1 DAASLDEV
9 VVLGYG
15 QTQSKQSVTGAISSI
30 QSKELKQSPVAN
42 LSNALAGR
50 LPGLITA
57 QRSGR
62 PGDDYS
68 QLFIRGINTTGNT
81 NPLVV
86 IDGLPRGDANLGQ
99 LDVNEI

>member
-1 DAASLDEV
+1 NIGTATDANGRYVLSVSANDVLVFSFIGYQYMEVPIEGREEVNVTLTPDAASLDEV

-50 LPGLITA
+50 LP
-57 QRSGR
+57 
-62 PGDDYS
+62 
-68 QLFIRGINTTGNT
+68 
-81 NPLVV
+81 
-86 IDGLPRGDANLGQ
+86 
-99 LDVNEI
+99 